1 MRHTDACQTATDE
14 AAESPSSGI
23 SVCVCAYRRPV
34 QLAALIERLAV
45 QQGQPGVSE
54 MIVVDNDAAASA
66 RTVVEAACP
75 PFRLRYDVMPV
86 KNISLAR
93 NRSLALARSDWI
105 GFLDDDE
112 LPQDD
117 WLARLH
123 ATAVRFGADG
133 VMGPVLPVM
142 PDTAPEWIRRGDF
155 FARPRHATGTP
166 VPLNELRTGNAL
178 IAASW
183 LRRFDGPFDP
193 AYGLTGGGDNNLL
206 SRLANAGARFV
217 WCDEAIVTEAV
228 APERLSIGWL
238 LRRSYR
244 GGQGWAR
251 HAQARGFGSRGALG
265 GVRFV
270 AWVAAAMAGAL
281 ALTVVSLP
289 RGRALWVGWLCQASA
304 QAGKLTALAG
314 HRYEEYR

>member
-1 MRHTDACQTATDE
+1 VAAADVYPTATDE
-14 AAESPSSGI
+14 AAGSSRPGI
-23 SVCVCAYRRPV
+23 SVCVCTYRRPV
-34 QLAALIERLAV
+34 QLATLIELVAA
-45 QQGQPGVSE
+45 QQGPPGVSE

-66 RTVVEAACP
+66 RGVVEAACP
-75 PFRLRYDVMPV
+75 PFPLRYDVTPV

-112 LPQDD
+112 LPQPD

-155 FARPRHATGTP
+155 FSRPRHATGTP
-166 VPLNELRTGNAL
+166 VPVNELRTGNAL

-193 AYGLTGGGDNNLL
+193 AYGLTGGGDNKLL
-206 SRLANAGARFV
+206 TRLANAGARFV
-217 WCDEAIVTEAV
+217 WCDEASVTEAV
-228 APERLSIGWL
+228 APERLCLGWL

-251 HAQARGFGSRGALG
+251 HAQARGFGSRGTLG
-265 GVRFV
+265 GSRFV
-270 AWVAAAMAGAL
+270 ARVVVAMVGAL
-281 ALTVVSLP
+281 VLTIVSLP
-289 RGRALWVGWLCQASA
+289 RGRARWVGWLCRASA
-304 QAGKLTALAG
+304 QAGKLKELAG
-314 HRYEEYR
+314 HRYEEYS